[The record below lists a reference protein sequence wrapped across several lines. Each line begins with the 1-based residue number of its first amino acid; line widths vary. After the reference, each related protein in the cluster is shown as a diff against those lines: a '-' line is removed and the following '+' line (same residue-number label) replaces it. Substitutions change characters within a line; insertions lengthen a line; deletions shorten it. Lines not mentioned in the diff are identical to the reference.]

1 VHEYDIETCQ
11 LETSKHFKNTWMRK
25 WDWDYHDLRDA
36 IRDANKTEK
45 VGKEKYEIYVRKRG
59 EKKLIAVYQWEFETL
74 FVITGSEG

>member
-1 VHEYDIETCQ
+1 MHEYDIETCE
-11 LETSKHFKNTWMRK
+11 LEASKHFKNTWMRR
-25 WDWDYHDLRDA
+25 WDWDYLDLRNA
-36 IRDANKTEK
+36 IRDAYTTEK